1 MRNRA
6 LTAAL
11 VLSVVSL
18 LSLSSLQ
25 ALPVATAQAVGHDTV
40 HATVPQGFKLK
51 GAAPTALPVLASIAI
66 PLRNVDLLG
75 SLVRQVSDPASPMFR
90 QFMSDRQIAQDFLPT
105 AQYDDMMRYLS
116 TTPLSVQFTALDSV
130 IVVQGTAAQVGE
142 YLGTGVSVYSNGTA
156 SYYMA
161 SSPTFHGAFLYASNA
176 TSIFARRAVTAH
188 SAAGANVTF
197 TSSAFSAKQLQ
208 AVYNATGLY
217 ALGINGTGKTIG
229 ILDWF
234 GSPTIAQD
242 LKLFDRAFGLADP
255 KFQVIPIGPY
265 DPNLGAYTGWSTEI
279 SLDVEVSHAM
289 APAANVD
296 LYIANNALTQA
307 DAIAAVVSD
316 NKVNTLSQSYTFP
329 EWVFNEL
336 PPQVFEFNAL
346 LPDTYYQLGAL
357 KGITFA
363 GSTGDT
369 GGSGYTSGVEG
380 ELGYPASSPYVTALG
395 GTQTYFSG
403 SSFKQTAWSNIGFVP
418 NGVNYGGSTG
428 GVSILEPTP
437 WYQGSFPVPPSF
449 PNGRMNPDVSLQGG
463 VDPGTYIVDSGK
475 VVVEGGTSES
485 SPLFA
490 GLVTLVDQY
499 LGSVDKQA
507 AAGVGLINPFLYK
520 LADDPAAY
528 PKAFSQINFGYN
540 VPWTTSSRYNLVTG
554 LGAPNIGEIASLYAS
569 AQRQPGLNITV
580 QLSRGSDT
588 YGLEQTPG
596 STLTVGATIL
606 GPSGSITTG
615 TFTAEMVTLA
625 GQTPVALSY
634 NSGLALWTG
643 IVTMGSQSGVAY
655 IQVQGSSGGLSGSA
669 MATFF
674 AGYFGQFYSPL
685 ATEPWSTIGGLNIIV
700 QPLTLDGKLAPATS
714 VQLQVDSYS
723 ILNNQYSKVDSI
735 TLQPGADPVV
745 GKVYEANVNSSWPSG
760 PATMVL
766 GGGTFGYLP
775 FVSGVYLQTAYI
787 YPEVAAEP
795 GSVAAGQKLT
805 VIADPIAPLNL
816 YYTTSQET
824 GSLFGTDLEF
834 GSNVTAYLVDSH
846 GSALSTG
853 HLAYQ
858 ACTEALRVCGNG
870 AKNLNGY
877 LQIPSGL
884 SAGLYTILL
893 TANYSSVTVGK
904 NVNGS
909 FFSQVWVSAGA
920 LTPKVTVLPGPV
932 SAKNAEP
939 ASSQSSLFQGQTAHV
954 VAQISYPNGTA
965 AKYGEFTAAVYPQ
978 ELASSYT
985 SIIHEVYAAGA
996 LTTLAYNPAMGAW
1009 VGNITLPS
1017 PYSAGDL
1024 AVVNGNSLYYSGPYD
1039 AYVSGITADGFPT
1052 TTAISAQ
1059 SGFFI
1064 EPYTYMTGAVTS
1076 LPQTSGLVFSGA
1088 TINSA
1093 GSLTGDLFMGSNTVS
1108 GGSVAITGSQIKG
1121 TLTITN
1127 SRATLTGVSGGD
1139 INAVN
1144 SKLVLLDSSV
1154 GTLTLAGSNVTLSD
1168 SSYQQ
1173 VSPAQAAISFAAVS
1187 PQPASGQFD
1196 VTASIAGSLLTAGSV
1211 SVTVDGSKVTP
1222 TMTTSPSGLTATA
1235 SLDASSLADGVH
1247 LVAVTA
1253 TQSDG
1258 ISATASTFVT
1268 TDSHIS
1274 TLGASLQQA
1283 GQQLANLTS
1292 QLKSDRQQLGTAMNF
1307 TYGLGVVATV
1317 GVALAV
1323 MALRRRPA
1331 AA

>member
-1 MRNRA
+1 M
-6 LTAAL
+6 
-11 VLSVVSL
+11 SF
-18 LSLSSLQ
+18 LQ

-90 QFMSDRQIAQDFLPT
+90 QFVSDQQIAQDFLPT
-105 AQYDDMMRYLS
+105 VQYDSMMQYLS
-116 TTPLSVQFTALDSV
+116 TTPLNVQFTALDSV
-130 IVVQGTAAQVGE
+130 IVVQGTAAQIGE

-176 TSIFARRAVTAH
+176 TSVFAKRAVTAQ
-188 SAAGANVTF
+188 SSAGANVTF

-296 LYIANNALTQA
+296 LYIANNALSQA

-346 LPDTYYQLGAL
+346 LPDMYYQLGAL

-369 GGSGYTSGVEG
+369 GGSGSTSGVEG

-437 WYQGSFPVPPSF
+437 WYQSGFPIPPTF

-463 VDPGTYIVDSGK
+463 VDPGTYIVDSGN

-507 AAGVGLINPFLYK
+507 ATGVGLINPFLYQ
-520 LADDPAAY
+520 LADNPAAY
-528 PKAFSQINFGYN
+528 SKAFSQINFGYN

-569 AQRQPGLNITV
+569 AQRRPGLNITV

-606 GPSGSITTG
+606 GPSGSVTTG

-634 NSGLALWTG
+634 NSGLGLWTG
-643 IVTMGSQSGVAY
+643 IVKMGSQSGVAY

-685 ATEPWSTIGGLNIIV
+685 ATDPWSTIGGLSIIV
-700 QPLTLDGKLAPATS
+700 QSLTLDGKLAPAPS

-723 ILNNQYSKVDSI
+723 ILNNQYSKADSV

-745 GKVYEANVNSSWPSG
+745 GPVYEANVNSSLPSG

-805 VIADPIAPLNL
+805 IIADPIAPLNL

-824 GSLFGTDLEF
+824 GSLFGIDLEF

-846 GSALSTG
+846 GGTLSTG

-893 TANYSSVTVGK
+893 TANYSSVTVGQT
-904 NVNGS
+904 VNGS

-932 SAKNAEP
+932 SAKNAER
-939 ASSQSSLFQGQTAHV
+939 ASSQGSLFQGQKAHV

-978 ELASSYT
+978 ELANSYT

-996 LTTLAYNPAMGAW
+996 LTTLVYNPAMGAW
-1009 VGNITLPS
+1009 VGNLTLPS
-1017 PYSAGDL
+1017 PYNAGDL
-1024 AVVNGNSLYYSGPYD
+1024 TVVNGNSLYYSGPYD

-1088 TINSA
+1088 TLDSA
-1093 GSLTGDLFMGSNTVS
+1093 GSLTGDLFIGSNTVS

-1127 SRATLTGVSGGD
+1127 SQATLTGVSGGD

-1154 GTLTLAGSNVTLSD
+1154 GTLTLTGSNVTLLD

-1173 VSPAQAAISFAAVS
+1173 VSPAQAVISFGAVS

-1196 VTASIAGSLLTAGSV
+1196 VTASVAGSLLAAGSV
-1211 SVTVDGSKVTP
+1211 SMTVDGSKVTP
-1222 TMTTSPSGLTATA
+1222 TVTASPSGLTATA

-1247 LVAVTA
+1247 VVAVTA

-1258 ISATASTFVT
+1258 ISAAASTFVT

-1274 TLGASLQQA
+1274 ALDASLQQA

-1292 QLKSDRQQLGTAMNF
+1292 QLKSNGQQLGTAMNF
-1307 TYGLGVVATV
+1307 TYGLGVVAA
-1317 GVALAV
+1317 VAVAVAV
-1323 MALRRRPA
+1323 MALRRKPA